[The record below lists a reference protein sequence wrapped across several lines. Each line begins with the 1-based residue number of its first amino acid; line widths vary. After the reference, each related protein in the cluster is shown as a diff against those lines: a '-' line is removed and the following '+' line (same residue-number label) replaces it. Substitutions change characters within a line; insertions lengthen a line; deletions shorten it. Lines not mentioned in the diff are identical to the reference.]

1 MKNFAFIFRRL
12 ATILAVVML
21 TLTLIA
27 ATSGILIAFYYD
39 PSAGGA
45 YESLKTLST
54 DVSFGWLVRTMHN
67 IAGNALIVVGL
78 IQIVVM
84 FLGERFRR
92 SWLTAWISGILFTLT
107 AIGLSWTAMILDWSQ
122 LGFWRLRIEL
132 GTIEAIPLIGPQLRE
147 ILTGGA
153 IGSVTVEHLYT
164 LHSYV
169 VSVAAVGLSLVH
181 LGGLLLQELEI
192 RRELTKPLAVEP
204 MPADASGPQV
214 EQPDAEPSDGIP
226 A

>member
-1 MKNFAFIFRRL
+1 MKEFAFIFRRL

-27 ATSGILIAFYYD
+27 ASSGILIAFYYD

-54 DVSFGWLVRTMHN
+54 DVSFGWLVRTLHN

-107 AIGLSWTAMILDWSQ
+107 AIGLSWTAMILGWSQ

-192 RRELTKPLAVEP
+192 RRELAESLAMESASETSP
-204 MPADASGPQV
+204 PAD
-214 EQPDAEPSDGIP
+214 QPSAEPNDGIP